1 MEQTVNPLAIRT
13 SEIIVDGNTINE
25 NPAAVFRGL
34 GCVTGNGSSRLLMD
48 YKAKHPEVYEE
59 ILRQLFAPD
68 YGAGLT
74 HIKVEFGADINSSS
88 GTEPCV
94 KRSADEVPDV
104 TRGAG
109 FMLAADAKRINP
121 AVTADLL
128 RWGEPHWV
136 TEAFEESKEAGFAA
150 RYRWFYETLEA
161 AYHTYGLTF
170 DYISPDANETG
181 HADVEWLL
189 YFSKALREQEDPP
202 YDFSAIRLVA
212 SDEVG
217 SRTIAEEK
225 LANEAL
231 RDAVD
236 VIGLHYTTY
245 GDDNTQLLHDVYGKE
260 IWYSEGIAPCNV
272 PALSCR
278 ADGCGT
284 AGPNGPIDV
293 ANRII
298 NSYVHGR
305 MVMYEFQPAVSA
317 YYDGACYSPKQLITA
332 NTPWSGHFSRDI
344 GFWIASHF
352 TCFAKAGWQYVD
364 SACYGDGEE
373 NHAIWNTTHNFL
385 TLVSPDRTDLT
396 MHISNDSDVPRSYLV
411 IISHLPELKRDFRF
425 VETAGCSNPQ
435 EIDKN
440 WFRLIEE
447 THVNAVK
454 GDMAF
459 PVVVKPHSLLTI
471 TTADTSAIKEKR
483 DFYPEFPKAKRLEL
497 PYRDTFDYAEDFLA
511 QRGGAPFLTTDQG
524 GAFEVVKTAD
534 GNVLQQMIT
543 KDALPTNWRFRG
555 TPDPI
560 TCFGDDKWANY
571 QCGTRFRFAS
581 EKPDN
586 YAALGMRYNST
597 VSCPETAACGLMLR
611 LYPDGKWEFCYM
623 DAVLDMGLL
632 ENFQYD
638 AVHELHMM
646 AIGSLVLAFADGSSV
661 AELRTEHCPM
671 IRSGRMCLQSAYYQ
685 NQFLEVHAE
694 PLPLPLPEYC
704 WRLDCLSPQV
714 RYPEKANNGWT
725 LNGMAEYK
733 FFNRTCAKGG
743 AGAEVKIRFHGSGI
757 FLLGKTERAVI
768 SLYLDGKLYAEQVEV
783 EHSGYRE
790 AFYTIENIP
799 LTDHTVKL
807 VIMEGS
813 LEFDAAEIP
822 TDSLNPDYTP
832 AQPKT
837 KQRTE
842 PVTARPARRSRGLA
856 KAAIPIAGA
865 AATGLA
871 IAFTVGA
878 IVKKKKK
885 SK

>member
-1 MEQTVNPLAIRT
+1 MENSVNPLAIKT
-13 SEIIVDGNTINE
+13 SEIIVDGNTVNE

-48 YKAKHPEVYEE
+48 YKLNFPEVYEE

-94 KRSADEVPDV
+94 KRSAEEAPDV

-136 TEAFEESKEAGFAA
+136 TAAFEESREAGFAA
-150 RYRWFYETLEA
+150 RYQWFYETLVA
-161 AYHTYGLTF
+161 AYITYGLTF
-170 DYISPDANETG
+170 DYISPDANETD
-181 HADVEWLL
+181 HADTEWLL
-189 YFSKALREQEDPP
+189 YFAKALREQENPP
-202 YDFSAIRLVA
+202 YDFSAIKLVA

-217 SRTIAEEK
+217 SRTIAEEM
-225 LANEAL
+225 LANEEL

-278 ADGCGT
+278 VDGCGM
-284 AGPNGPIDV
+284 AGANGPIDV

-317 YYDGACYSPKQLITA
+317 YYDGSCYSPKQLMTA
-332 NTPWSGHFSRDI
+332 TTPWSGHYSRDI

-352 TCFAKAGWQYVD
+352 TRFARSGWQYVD
-364 SACYGDGEE
+364 SACFGDGEE

-385 TLVSPDRTDLT
+385 TLVSPDRTQLT

-411 IISHLPELKRDFRF
+411 IINHLPQLAKTMHF
-425 VETAGCSNPQ
+425 VETAGCGDQNQ
-435 EIDKN
+435 IDKN
-440 WFRLIEE
+440 WFKVIDDV
-447 THVNAVK
+447 HVTAVK

-471 TTADTSAIKEKR
+471 TTMDTNALKEQKYPAIPPAR
-483 DFYPEFPKAKRLEL
+483 RLTL
-497 PYRDTFDYAEDFLA
+497 PYRDDFSYADKLLA
-511 QRGGAPFLTTDQG
+511 QRGNAPFYMTDQG
-524 GAFEVVKTAD
+524 GAFEIVQTENGTA
-534 GNVLQQMIT
+534 LQQMIT

-560 TCFGDDKWANY
+560 TCFGDDSWANY

-581 EKPDN
+581 EEPDN
-586 YAALGMRYNST
+586 YAALGMRYNSAVT
-597 VSCPETAACGLMLR
+597 CPETSCCGPALR
-611 LYPDGKWEFCYM
+611 LYADGTWKFYSM
-623 DAVLDMGLL
+623 DTVLSEGKL

-638 AVHELHMM
+638 SDHEIHMM
-646 AIGSLVLAFADGSSV
+646 AIGDLILAFADGCSV
-661 AELRTEHCPM
+661 VEMRTEQRPM
-671 IRSGRMCLQSAYYQ
+671 VCSGRMCLQSAYYQ
-685 NQFLEVHAE
+685 NQFLEVHADVI
-694 PLPLPLPEYC
+694 PMPMPAYC
-704 WRLDCLSPQV
+704 WRLDCLSPQI
-714 RYPEKANNGWT
+714 RYPAKAKNGWI
-725 LNGMAEYK
+725 LNGMADYK
-733 FFNRTCAKGG
+733 FFNRTSALGESG
-743 AGAEVKIRFHGSGI
+743 SEMELRFYGSGVH
-757 FLLGKTERAVI
+757 LLGTSEHAVI
-768 SLYLDGKLYAEQVEV
+768 TLYLDGKLYAEHVEIKN
-783 EHSGYRE
+783 SGYRE
-790 AFYTIENIP
+790 CFYGVDQISESWHTI
-799 LTDHTVKL
+799 KL
-807 VIMEGS
+807 VIEDGS

-822 TDSLNPDYTP
+822 TNSLNPVYTP
-832 AQPKT
+832 PQPKAKPYT
-837 KQRTE
+837 DTS
-842 PVTARPARRSRGLA
+842 TARSARKSRGLA